1 MAFEVATILANLVN
15 STVDFLPSLIS
26 AVILLLIGLVLG
38 KVIGRLVE
46 EVLDRVKLDYYVTET
61 EKPAI
66 SIKAIFAL
74 VSRWWVYL
82 AFITAALSNDVLRIP
97 SLALWVQEINSFIPR
112 IIGASAIMVVGYV
125 IAEYI
130 KSHLKKMKTLY
141 AILTGKMIFFFV
153 VYVSVAIAL
162 PILGIPADLV
172 SNILLIIIASV
183 GLGMAVAIGLGMKDA
198 VSDVSKRYAKTLKV

>member
-26 AVILLLIGLVLG
+26 AIILLLIGLVLG

-46 EVLDRVKLDYYVTET
+46 EILDRVKLDYYVTET

-66 SIKAIFAL
+66 SMSAIFAL
-74 VSRWWVYL
+74 IARWWIYL

-97 SLALWVQEINSFIPR
+97 SLALWVQEITAFIPR
-112 IIGASAIMVVGYV
+112 IIGASAVMVVGYV

-141 AILTGKMIFFFV
+141 AVFTGKLIFFFV
-153 VYVSVAIAL
+153 VYVAVAIAL

-183 GLGMAVAIGLGMKDA
+183 GIGLAIAIGLGMKDA
-198 VSDVSKRYAKTLKV
+198 VSDVSKRYARTLKV